1 MDPWHVVPKLFL
13 DPISKILLYNV
24 AFYLGTCSQ
33 QSLTVTLKSAHIK
46 NYLKLCLN
54 LQWGCILFKKMKQNF
69 FEKINLF
76 SFDPF
81 KNQFIH
87 FGDIK
92 KYLKRKINVFANF
105 QKNIH
110 FSVPANF
117 LKLRTLPRV
126 RLNFFGFKL
135 LNIYLTDNNVSI
147 FENCKTC

>member
-1 MDPWHVVPKLFL
+1 MDPWHVVPKCFWAPFPKCYFITLLFNWAHVL
-13 DPISKILLYNV
+13 NKIWLLR
-24 AFYLGTCSQ
+24 
-33 QSLTVTLKSAHIK
+33 K

-92 KYLKRKINVFANF
+92 KYLKRKRNVFANF

-117 LKLRTLPRV
+117 LKMRTLPRV

>member
-1 MDPWHVVPKLFL
+1 MFSTKFDCYAEISTQKKLF
-13 DPISKILLYNV
+13 KILLKPAMGVYS
-24 AFYLGTCSQ
+24 FL
-33 QSLTVTLKSAHIK
+33 
-46 NYLKLCLN
+46 
-54 LQWGCILFKKMKQNF
+54 KKMKLHF
-69 FEKINLF
+69 FEKIILF

-92 KYLKRKINVFANF
+92 KYLKRKRNVFANF